1 VTQKNQRHKQTQLR
15 FPKRLGK
22 LAGGSYRSPR
32 FFGKPFGAIPAKWK
46 SEAPVEHGFSNEIF
60 NRRRAAAP
68 NNYLKSWLSI
78 NK

>member
-1 VTQKNQRHKQTQLR
+1 M
-15 FPKRLGK
+15 
-22 LAGGSYRSPR
+22 